1 MKRKYNI
8 EELSEREIDI
18 LLEGYCM
25 AMEEYN
31 SLIKATKDFMDNYHY
46 KTNKRSAVNDEG
58 QRSI

>member
-1 MKRKYNI
+1 MRRKYDI

-31 SLIKATKDFMDNYHY
+31 SLIKATKDFMDNYNH
-46 KTNKRSAVNDEG
+46 KEHRTDSKGV
-58 QRSI
+58 